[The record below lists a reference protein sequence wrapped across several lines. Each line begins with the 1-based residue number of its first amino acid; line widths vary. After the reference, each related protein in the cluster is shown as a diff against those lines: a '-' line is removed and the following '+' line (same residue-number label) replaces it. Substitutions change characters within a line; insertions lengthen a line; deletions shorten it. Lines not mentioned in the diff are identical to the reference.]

1 MTVAKLT
8 LTTLLAATLFAGSA
22 SAPAPASASWSWPL
36 SPKPSVLRT
45 FDPPDKPWLSGHRG
59 VDLGPTSDGAP
70 VTAPSDGVV
79 AFAGVVVDRPVLTID
94 HGDGL
99 KSSFEPVTSELKAGD
114 AVRKGQVIGTMEP
127 GHCSSATVPALGRA
141 ARRGLRQSAGLRG
154 RPAAVHPAAAP
165 LSLTRRRVPATP
177 ALVPDDRR
185 TIRSPKRP

>member
-8 LTTLLAATLFAGSA
+8 LTALLAATLFAGSA

-36 SPKPSVLRT
+36 PPKPSVLRT

-114 AVRKGQVIGTMEP
+114 AVRKGQVIGTTDP
-127 GHCSSATVPALGRA
+127 GHCSSAPCLHWGV
-141 ARRGLRQSAGLRG
+141 RRGEDYVNPLGFVEDLRPSILL
-154 RPAAVHPAAAP
+154 P
-165 LSLTRRRVPATP
+165 LH
-177 ALVPDDRR
+177 
-185 TIRSPKRP
+185 